1 MKNKLTKEELE
12 TLTQE
17 PVWIFPYEFIRV
29 GESFFI
35 PTLRP
40 ARMMYRAS
48 QCAVNANIKVKI
60 FICSKEEHLGIRVW
74 RIG

>member
-40 ARMMYRAS
+40 DA
-48 QCAVNANIKVKI
+48 
-60 FICSKEEHLGIRVW
+60 
-74 RIG
+74 